1 MDETN
6 AFYVVKKGDLVGVFR
21 SLSDSQVQAG
31 PSVSI
36 FFSEFF

>member
-1 MDETN
+1 MDERN
-6 AFYVVKKGDLVGVFR
+6 AFYVVKKGDVVGVYW

-36 FFSEFF
+36 FLVQFF